1 MNADTIR
8 FLKAAYREHYF
19 RDSDRI
25 EFPTKI
31 EEREFGYMPFG
42 GGMVRHLTFRS
53 AGEAVA
59 EIVRQAPSSVY
70 CSNALYDSPSLPME
84 EKGWKGAE
92 LIFDI
97 DASDI
102 STPCKREHD
111 IWFCHDCSSRGRLPR
126 PQRCPN
132 CAKTSVE
139 EIHNVC
145 EVCLDAAKDHATRL
159 IRLLTEDFSVQPSA
173 IVTYFSGNRGYH
185 LHVRDGRFDP
195 LDAVSRA
202 EIADYVRGAGMLI
215 PQFFVLALRR
225 SQRLEETTLLDSQGW
240 LGRIAKF
247 LSSSSS
253 STPPQPEA
261 KEKKDGIHADINR
274 AIEALVSRVDP
285 SVTTDIH
292 RVFRMPGT
300 LHGSTGLLKMRV
312 KSLERFEPLSD
323 PVVLGS
329 SRVKVSVKYS
339 PQFTLNGER
348 LGPFK
353 SESVSIPAYAAVYLL
368 ARGLA
373 EVS

>member
-1 MNADTIR
+1 MNWDTIR
-8 FLKAAYREHYF
+8 FLKATYKEHYF

-25 EFPTKI
+25 EFPSKI

-53 AGEAVA
+53 A
-59 EIVRQAPSSVY
+59 
-70 CSNALYDSPSLPME
+70 DSPSLPME

-111 IWFCHDCSSRGRLPR
+111 VWFCHDCSSKGRLPR

-132 CAKTSVE
+132 CAKANME
-139 EIHNVC
+139 EIQNVC
-145 EVCLDAAKDHATRL
+145 EVCLDAAKDHASRL

-173 IVTYFSGNRGYH
+173 ITTYFSGNRGYH
-185 LHVRDGRFDP
+185 LHVHDTRFDP
-195 LDAVSRA
+195 LGAVSRA

-215 PQFFVLALRR
+215 PQGFVLSLRR
-225 SQRLEETTLLDSQGW
+225 GQRLEETTLLDNRGW

-247 LSSSSS
+247 LSSAPSL
-253 STPPQPEA
+253 PQPEA
-261 KEKKDGIHADINR
+261 KEKKGDGIHAHINR
-274 AIEALVSRVDP
+274 AIEAQVSHVDP

-300 LHGSTGLLKMRV
+300 LHGSTGLLKMKV
-312 KSLERFEPLSD
+312 KSLDRFKPLSD

-329 SRVKVSVKYS
+329 TRVKVTVKYS

>member
-1 MNADTIR
+1 MNWDTIR
-8 FLKAAYREHYF
+8 FLKATYKEHYF
-19 RDSDRI
+19 HNSDRV
-25 EFPTKI
+25 EFPSKVD
-31 EEREFGYMPFG
+31 EREFGYMPFG
-42 GGMVRHLTFRS
+42 GGMVRHLTFRN
-53 AGEAVA
+53 AGEAIA

-70 CSNALYDSPSLPME
+70 CSNAFYASPSLPME

-102 STPCKREHD
+102 PTPCKREHD
-111 IWFCHDCSSRGRLPR
+111 VWFCHDCSSKGRLPR
-126 PQRCPN
+126 PQRCPS
-132 CAKTSVE
+132 CAKASVE

-145 EVCLDAAKDHATRL
+145 EVCLEAAKDHATRL
-159 IRLLTEDFSVQPSA
+159 IRLLTEDFSVQPGT
-173 IVTYFSGNRGYH
+173 ITTYFSGNRGYH
-185 LHVRDGRFDP
+185 LHLRDSRFDP

-215 PQFFVLALRR
+215 PQGFVLSLRR
-225 SQRLEETTLLDSQGW
+225 SQRLEETSLPDNRGW

-253 STPPQPEA
+253 SPPQPEA
-261 KEKKDGIHADINR
+261 KEKKDGVHAHINR
-274 AIEALVSRVDP
+274 AIEAQVSRVDP

-300 LHGSTGLLKMRV
+300 LHGSTGLLKMKV
-312 KSLERFEPLSD
+312 KSLDKFKPLSD

-329 SRVKVSVKYS
+329 TRVKVTVEYS

-353 SESVSIPAYAAVYLL
+353 SESISLPTYAAVYLL

>member
-1 MNADTIR
+1 MNWDTIR
-8 FLKAAYREHYF
+8 FLKATYKEHYF

-25 EFPTKI
+25 EFPSKI

-111 IWFCHDCSSRGRLPR
+111 VWLCHDCSSKGRLPR

-132 CAKTSVE
+132 CAKANME

-145 EVCLDAAKDHATRL
+145 EVCLEAAKDHAIRL

-173 IVTYFSGNRGYH
+173 ITTYFSGNRGYH
-185 LHVRDGRFDP
+185 LHVHDTRFDP
-195 LDAVSRA
+195 LGAVSRA

-215 PQFFVLALRR
+215 PQGFVLSLRR
-225 SQRLEETTLLDSQGW
+225 SQRLEETTLLDNRGW

-247 LSSSSS
+247 LSSSSPS
-253 STPPQPEA
+253 PPQPEV
-261 KEKKDGIHADINR
+261 KEKKGDGIHAHINR
-274 AIEALVSRVDP
+274 AIEAQVSRVDP

-300 LHGSTGLLKMRV
+300 LHGSTGLLKMKV
-312 KSLERFEPLSD
+312 KSLDRFKPLSD

-329 SRVKVSVKYS
+329 TRVKVTVKYS

-348 LGPFK
+348 LGPFE
-353 SESVSIPAYAAVYLL
+353 SESVFIPAYAAVYLL

>member
-1 MNADTIR
+1 MNWDTIR
-8 FLKAAYREHYF
+8 FLKATYKEHYF

-25 EFPTKI
+25 EFPSKI
-31 EEREFGYMPFG
+31 EEREFGYIPFG
-42 GGMVRHLTFRS
+42 GGMVRHLTFRR

-102 STPCKREHD
+102 STLCKREHD
-111 IWFCHDCSSRGRLPR
+111 VWFCHDCISKGRLPK
-126 PQRCPN
+126 PQKCPN
-132 CAKTSVE
+132 CAQANIE
-139 EIHNVC
+139 EIRNVC
-145 EVCLDAAKDHATRL
+145 EVCLDAAKDHAARL
-159 IRLLTEDFSVQPSA
+159 IRLLTEDFSVQPNA
-173 IVTYFSGNRGYH
+173 ITTYFSGNRGYH
-185 LHVRDGRFDP
+185 LHVRDSRFDP
-195 LDAVSRA
+195 LDAISRA

-215 PQFFVLALRR
+215 PQGFVLSLRR
-225 SQRLEETTLLDSQGW
+225 SQRLEEMAVLDNRGW

-247 LSSSSS
+247 LSSSS

-261 KEKKDGIHADINR
+261 KEKKDGIHAHINR
-274 AIEALVSRVDP
+274 AIEAQVSRVDP

-300 LHGSTGLLKMRV
+300 LHGSTGLLKMKV
-312 KSLERFEPLSD
+312 KSLDRFKPLSD

-329 SRVKVSVKYS
+329 ARVKVSVKYS
-339 PQFTLNGER
+339 PQFTLKGER

-353 SESVSIPAYAAVYLL
+353 SESVSIPTYAAVYLL
-368 ARGLA
+368 GRGLA

>member
-1 MNADTIR
+1 MNWDTIR
-8 FLKAAYREHYF
+8 FLKATYREHYF

-25 EFPTKI
+25 EFPGKI
-31 EEREFGYMPFG
+31 QEREFGYMPFG
-42 GGMVRHLTFRS
+42 GGMVRHLAFRS

-70 CSNALYDSPSLPME
+70 CSNALYESPSLPME

-102 STPCKREHD
+102 PTPCKREHD
-111 IWFCHDCSSRGRLPR
+111 VWFCHDCSSKGRLPR

-132 CAKTSVE
+132 CAQANIE

-145 EVCLDAAKDHATRL
+145 EVCLEAAKDHAIRL
-159 IRLLTEDFSVQPSA
+159 IRLLTEDFSVQPGA
-173 IVTYFSGNRGYH
+173 MTTYFSGNRGYH
-185 LHVRDGRFDP
+185 LHVHDSRFDP

-215 PQFFVLALRR
+215 PQGFVLSLRR
-225 SQRLEETTLLDSQGW
+225 SQRLEETAALANRGW

-253 STPPQPEA
+253 PSLPQPEA
-261 KEKKDGIHADINR
+261 KEKKDGIHAQINR
-274 AIEALVSRVDP
+274 AIEAQVSRVDP

-300 LHGSTGLLKMRV
+300 LHGSTGLLKIKV
-312 KSLERFEPLSD
+312 KSLERFKPLSD

-329 SRVKVSVKYS
+329 TRVKVSVNYS
-339 PQFTLNGER
+339 PQFTLNGEM

-353 SESVSIPAYAAVYLL
+353 SESVSIPTYAAVYLL

>member
-1 MNADTIR
+1 
-8 FLKAAYREHYF
+8 
-19 RDSDRI
+19 
-25 EFPTKI
+25 
-31 EEREFGYMPFG
+31 
-42 GGMVRHLTFRS
+42 
-53 AGEAVA
+53 
-59 EIVRQAPSSVY
+59 
-70 CSNALYDSPSLPME
+70 
-84 EKGWKGAE
+84 
-92 LIFDI
+92 
-97 DASDI
+97 
-102 STPCKREHD
+102 
-111 IWFCHDCSSRGRLPR
+111 
-126 PQRCPN
+126 
-132 CAKTSVE
+132 
-139 EIHNVC
+139 
-145 EVCLDAAKDHATRL
+145 
-159 IRLLTEDFSVQPSA
+159 
-173 IVTYFSGNRGYH
+173 
-185 LHVRDGRFDP
+185 
-195 LDAVSRA
+195 
-202 EIADYVRGAGMLI
+202 MLI
-215 PQFFVLALRR
+215 PQVFVLSLRR
-225 SQRLEETTLLDSQGW
+225 SQRLEETTLLDIQGW

>member
-1 MNADTIR
+1 MNWDTIR
-8 FLKAAYREHYF
+8 FLKATYKEHYF

-25 EFPTKI
+25 EFPSKI

-111 IWFCHDCSSRGRLPR
+111 VWFCHDCISKGRLPK

-132 CAKTSVE
+132 CAQANIE

-145 EVCLDAAKDHATRL
+145 EVCLDAAKDHAARL

-173 IVTYFSGNRGYH
+173 ITTYFSGNRGYH
-185 LHVRDGRFDP
+185 LHVHD
-195 LDAVSRA
+195 
-202 EIADYVRGAGMLI
+202 
-215 PQFFVLALRR
+215 
-225 SQRLEETTLLDSQGW
+225 
-240 LGRIAKF
+240 
-247 LSSSSS
+247 
-253 STPPQPEA
+253 
-261 KEKKDGIHADINR
+261 
-274 AIEALVSRVDP
+274 SRVDP

-300 LHGSTGLLKMRV
+300 LHGSTGLLKMKV
-312 KSLERFEPLSD
+312 KSLDRFEPLSD

-329 SRVKVSVKYS
+329 ARVKVSVKYS
-339 PQFTLNGER
+339 PQFKLNGEK

-353 SESVSIPAYAAVYLL
+353 SESVSIPTYAAVYLL

>member
-1 MNADTIR
+1 MNWDTIR
-8 FLKAAYREHYF
+8 FLKATYKEHYF

-25 EFPTKI
+25 EFPSKI

-111 IWFCHDCSSRGRLPR
+111 VWFCNDCSSKGRLPR

-132 CAKTSVE
+132 CAKANME

-145 EVCLDAAKDHATRL
+145 EVCLEAAKDHATRL
-159 IRLLTEDFSVQPSA
+159 IRFLTEDCA
-173 IVTYFSGNRGYH
+173 ITTYFSGNRGYH
-185 LHVRDGRFDP
+185 LHVRDTRFEP
-195 LDAVSRA
+195 LGAVSRA

-215 PQFFVLALRR
+215 PQGFVLSLRR
-225 SQRLEETTLLDSQGW
+225 GQRLEETTLLDNRGW

-247 LSSSSS
+247 LSSSSPS
-253 STPPQPEA
+253 LPQPEA
-261 KEKKDGIHADINR
+261 KEKKGDGIHAHINR
-274 AIEALVSRVDP
+274 AIEAQVSRVDP

-300 LHGSTGLLKMRV
+300 LHGSTGLLKMKV
-312 KSLERFEPLSD
+312 KSLDRFKPLSD

-329 SRVKVSVKYS
+329 TRVKVTVKYS